1 MSSDPEFVLRVE
13 QQGLH
18 SAPPPEVTTLYPLAE
33 TSSVPSHVRGAAGE
47 TDRRGTNGPA
57 LTDFDF
63 WLCV

>member
-47 TDRRGTNGPA
+47 TGEEQMVQ
-57 LTDFDF
+57 L
-63 WLCV
+63 